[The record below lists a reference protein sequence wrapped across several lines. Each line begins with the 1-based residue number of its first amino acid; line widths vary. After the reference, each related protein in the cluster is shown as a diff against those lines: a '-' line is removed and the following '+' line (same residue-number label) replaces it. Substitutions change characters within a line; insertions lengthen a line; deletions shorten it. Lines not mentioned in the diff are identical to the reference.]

1 MCDSHQPH
9 RRRGYSYGVG
19 MHPRHFMMM
28 GDCCNDHESKE
39 TKIKRLEAH
48 KSHLQDQIGHIDERI
63 AELQKPGEGEEV

>member
-9 RRRGYSYGVG
+9 MRRRHGYG

-28 GDCCNDHESKE
+28 GECCDDNESKE

-48 KSHLQDQIGHIDERI
+48 KSHLHDRIGHIDQRI
-63 AELQKPGEGEEV
+63 AELQKPEEGEEV

>member
-1 MCDSHQPH
+1 MCDSQRPH
-9 RRRGYSYGVG
+9 KRKGYSYGFG

-28 GDCCNDHESKE
+28 GGCCDDHESKE

-48 KSHLQDQIGHIDERI
+48 KSHLHDQIGHIEERI